1 MSTLSKPATV
11 VSWVAQLAALVIL
24 ALAGFMKL
32 SGAPDSVA
40 LFELLGAEPS
50 GRYAVGAF
58 EVITVLL
65 LIRPATAAW
74 GGVLA
79 LGLMVGAIGTHL
91 FKIGIA
97 YPGDGS
103 LFLMAVVVF
112 LAAAIVTWLRRGQ
125 LPFGR

>member
-11 VSWVAQLAALVIL
+11 ISWVAQLAALVIL
-24 ALAGFMKL
+24 AMAGVMKL

-40 LFELLGAEPS
+40 LFETLGAEPF
-50 GRYAVGAF
+50 GRYAVGSF
-58 EVITVLL
+58 EVIAVLL

-74 GGVLA
+74 GGLLA
-79 LGLMVGAIGTHL
+79 IGIMVGAIGTHL

-103 LFLMAVVVF
+103 LFMMAIVVF

-125 LPFGR
+125 LPIAR

>member
-40 LFELLGAEPS
+40 LFELLGAEPF

-58 EVITVLL
+58 EAIAVLL
-65 LIRPATAAW
+65 LIRPVTAAW

-79 LGLMVGAIGTHL
+79 LGLMVGAIGAHL

-103 LFLMAVVVF
+103 LFMMAVVVF

>member
-1 MSTLSKPATV
+1 MSTPSKPATV
-11 VSWVAQLAALVIL
+11 VSWVAQLAAVVIL
-24 ALAGFMKL
+24 AMAGFMKL

-40 LFELLGAEPS
+40 LFETLGADPL
-50 GRYAVGAF
+50 GRYAVGAL
-58 EVITVLL
+58 EVIAVLL

-74 GGVLA
+74 GGLLA
-79 LGLMVGAIGTHL
+79 LGLMAGAIGTHL

-103 LFLMAVVVF
+103 LFMMATVVF
-112 LAAAIVTWLRRGQ
+112 VAAAIVTWLRRGQ

>member
-24 ALAGFMKL
+24 AMAGFMKL

-40 LFELLGAEPS
+40 LFELLGAEPF

-58 EVITVLL
+58 EVIAVLL

-74 GGVLA
+74 GGLLA
-79 LGLMVGAIGTHL
+79 IGLMGGAIGTHL
-91 FKIGIA
+91 FKIGVA

-103 LFLMAVVVF
+103 LFMMALVVF
-112 LAAAIVTWLRRGQ
+112 IAGAIVAALRRQ
-125 LPFGR
+125 DLPFGH

>member
-24 ALAGFMKL
+24 AMAGFMKL

-40 LFELLGAEPS
+40 LFQTLGAEPL

-58 EVITVLL
+58 EVIAVLL

-74 GGVLA
+74 GGLLA
-79 LGLMVGAIGTHL
+79 IGLMGGAIGTHL
-91 FKIGIA
+91 FKIGVA

-103 LFLMAVVVF
+103 LFMMALVVF
-112 LAAAIVTWLRRGQ
+112 IAGAIVAALRRQ
-125 LPFGR
+125 DLPFGN

>member
-24 ALAGFMKL
+24 AMAGFMKL

-40 LFELLGAEPS
+40 LFQTLGAEPL

-58 EVITVLL
+58 EVIAVLL
-65 LIRPATAAW
+65 LVRPATAAW
-74 GGVLA
+74 GGLLA
-79 LGLMVGAIGTHL
+79 IGLMGGAIGTHL
-91 FKIGIA
+91 FKIGVA

-103 LFLMAVVVF
+103 LFMMALVVF
-112 LAAAIVTWLRRGQ
+112 IAGAIVAALRRQ
-125 LPFGR
+125 DLPFGH

>member
-24 ALAGFMKL
+24 AMAGFMKL

-40 LFELLGAEPS
+40 LFELLGAEPL
-50 GRYAVGAF
+50 GRYAVSAF
-58 EVITVLL
+58 EVIAVLL

-74 GGVLA
+74 GGLLA
-79 LGLMVGAIGTHL
+79 IGLMGGAIGTHL
-91 FKIGIA
+91 FKIGVA

-103 LFLMAVVVF
+103 LFMMALVVF
-112 LAAAIVTWLRRGQ
+112 IAGAIVAALRRQ
-125 LPFGR
+125 DLPFGN